1 MVIYCYLTSLLHWTT
16 RECVITLRSKSIRR
30 SITTSVNRIRI
41 TISDL
46 TNIQAQVRPRLIWMC
61 FSKERYRM
69 CFPTNNMVGS
79 LLDRVSVKYNH
90 NSLDSGA
97 ILDLTFCIDDSLSL
111 KTVCTPLNIMWCLC
125 YAPLLL
131 KIVCLPLN
139 VVSFFVVCSSFVE
152 NRMYS
157 SRWHINSL
165 LCFFIVKKRMLSSKC
180 HIVFST
186 MVLYL
191 WRPYVLLEMS

>member
-1 MVIYCYLTSLLHWTT
+1 M
-16 RECVITLRSKSIRR
+16 
-30 SITTSVNRIRI
+30 
-41 TISDL
+41 
-46 TNIQAQVRPRLIWMC
+46 
-61 FSKERYRM
+61 SKERYLM
-69 CFPTNNMVGS
+69 CCPINNMVGS

-111 KTVCTPLNIMWCLC
+111 KTVCTPQNIIWGLC

-131 KIVCLPLN
+131 KIACLPLN
-139 VVSFFVVCSSFVE
+139 VVSIFVVCSSFVE

-157 SRWHINSL
+157 CKWHINCL
-165 LCFFIVKKRMLSSKC
+165 LCFSIVKKRMLSSKC
-180 HIVFST
+180 HIVFYA